1 MDGKREKIMDF
12 QTHMQQI
19 TAGLTGDSEK
29 DMKYLQEQAEKYR
42 GTELSTEIERAIDRL
57 IYDLLPEEA
66 RNKIEQ
72 LSENDVK
79 GIESVMHEAQFQME
93 SGNIQKA
100 IDLLEPIISTVGML
114 FQDDD
119 ESEYRDFNNVV
130 ENVLYVNLYSP
141 KKNVLLPI
149 INRSTLY
156 LMYGYGLVELKRFD
170 DAKMALEIAIKY
182 NPINTAALFEYA
194 ELFKINKNFQ
204 RFLKWT
210 RRCLQCAYHP
220 EDIARAYRNFGYYYI
235 EQGQF
240 DTAATMYYVSLFYEQ
255 NKQATSELFYITQ
268 MTGKKTD
275 EPSPEKAQQVFS
287 DEDIQYGANDF
298 VISILVKLAENA
310 EEHKSINMAKH
321 YYTMLYKLNGDESV
335 KEKLDQLS
343 KAEISQ

>member
-1 MDGKREKIMDF
+1 M
-12 QTHMQQI
+12 
-19 TAGLTGDSEK
+19 TAH
-29 DMKYLQEQAEKYR
+29 Q
-42 GTELSTEIERAIDRL
+42 
-57 IYDLLPEEA
+57 
-66 RNKIEQ
+66 
-72 LSENDVK
+72 
-79 GIESVMHEAQFQME
+79 
-93 SGNIQKA
+93 
-100 IDLLEPIISTVGML
+100 
-114 FQDDD
+114 
-119 ESEYRDFNNVV
+119 
-130 ENVLYVNLYSP
+130 
-141 KKNVLLPI
+141 
-149 INRSTLY
+149 
-156 LMYGYGLVELKRFD
+156 FD

-298 VISILVKLAENA
+298 VILILVKLAENA